1 MTPIHDL
8 MSLRL
13 SMKNERNKIT
23 AVKEKIRYKENERNL
38 MRQMVN
44 SMINELKLHNDNI
57 RLYVKKMDKMQE
69 IRLTERFRS
78 SYSPINSK
86 WFICKNSVSY
96 TKWMKWS
103 KFICNGAEC
112 KKFWARW
119 MLINDRSDYTK
130 ALCSSW
136 IKKCSKWHFDTW
148 VRWKWF
154 CVKDSIR

>member
-1 MTPIHDL
+1 MNSLKLNAINEIMILCAKTLTPIHDL
-8 MSLRL
+8 TSLSL

-86 WFICKNSVSY
+86 
-96 TKWMKWS
+96 
-103 KFICNGAEC
+103 
-112 KKFWARW
+112 
-119 MLINDRSDYTK
+119 
-130 ALCSSW
+130 
-136 IKKCSKWHFDTW
+136 
-148 VRWKWF
+148 
-154 CVKDSIR
+154 